1 MPQQIQVI
9 QLFIRPVCA
18 ASAALIAIIWCR
30 NFAVPESMPSQVG
43 MGVAASLFAVSL
55 VDLAIAFQQML
66 KVRRNHKWLLSL
78 FGSPYLAQRVRISV
92 PVFKLADEVVQA
104 CDEKNIPVQFHFRK
118 DKTPWAKSEFRIDV
132 PACMA
137 GNDVSA
143 TNEIL
148 ERLSHWL
155 DFVPDLK
162 PDEDC
167 LQLPFT
173 ENTIIN
179 IGFSSNVLTH
189 YLLDT
194 KHPSIFRPKED
205 GFDSERVEV
214 LSELM
219 PPKYVEYKS
228 TQSTQI
234 GLIARWQPFRDE
246 GKNASLIWCAGIGA
260 EGTIGAASYFSVHLR
275 EIAESVKDRDFCL
288 VLEVPKN
295 SPANGM
301 VRATYIY

>member
-1 MPQQIQVI
+1 MPQQFQVI
-9 QLFIRPVCA
+9 HLFIRPICTFL
-18 ASAALIAIIWCR
+18 AALIAIIWCR
-30 NFAVPESMPSQVG
+30 NFADPQSMSSQIG
-43 MGVAASLFAVSL
+43 LGVAASLLAVSL
-55 VDLAIAFQQML
+55 IDLAIALRKMFKM
-66 KVRRNHKWLLSL
+66 RRNHKWLLSL
-78 FGSPYLAQRVRISV
+78 FGSPYLAQCVRISV
-92 PVFKLADEVVQA
+92 PVFRLSNEVVKA
-104 CDEKNIPVQFHFRK
+104 CDEKNIPVQFHFQK

-132 PACMA
+132 PSCMA
-137 GNDVSA
+137 GNDVAA
-143 TNEIL
+143 TNAIL
-148 ERLSHWL
+148 ECLSDWL
-155 DFVPDLK
+155 EFVPDLK

-173 ENTIIN
+173 ENTVIN

-194 KHPSIFRPKED
+194 KQPSIFRPKED

-214 LSELM
+214 LSELI

-234 GLIARWQPFRDE
+234 GLIARWQPYRDE
-246 GKNASLIWCAGIGA
+246 GKTASLIWCAGIGA

-275 EIAESVKDRDFCL
+275 EIAESVKDKDFCL